1 MQVHN
6 QKCFEAVRVFV
17 ELGHFS
23 KHLVKNTRNRDP
35 KGDILEFFLLD
46 TLKTTFSKENLTQDG
61 QNQGLSF
68 QNQDTFPNFQKVQG
82 GLLSPPSCALVSV
95 AEYAPISLNI
105 PKYP

>member
-1 MQVHN
+1 MHN

-35 KGDILEFFLLD
+35 QGDILEFFLLD

-68 QNQDTFPNFQKVQG
+68 QNQDTSQFSKSAG
-82 GLLSPPSCALVSV
+82 GPPLSP
-95 AEYAPISLNI
+95 
-105 PKYP
+105 